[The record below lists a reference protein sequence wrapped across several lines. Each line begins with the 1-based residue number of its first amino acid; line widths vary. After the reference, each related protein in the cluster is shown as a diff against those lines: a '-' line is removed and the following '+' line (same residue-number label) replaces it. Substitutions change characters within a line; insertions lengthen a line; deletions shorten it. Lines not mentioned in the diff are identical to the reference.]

1 MSAVQAPPP
10 GPMDACNSL
19 GVPPLKAGF
28 GPMAG
33 LSIFLS
39 WLLGV
44 LAVVAALLPWSEMEF
59 PVYYG
64 LTYGFKFNFGL
75 KYWFLSLVGTGID
88 GFTSAGGTLYLDPTC
103 PYVFGTM
110 AFAGGLNNIGDLS
123 TNLLAANL
131 CTQCNDSNTWSFMWL
146 SLVTSG
152 IFMVF
157 LSAYVACCKCICC
170 CNLGTYSRTFL
181 FIMGIITLGLTAG
194 ARAQNS
200 KCDASIKAWADYI
213 LANPGYQVAF
223 PGMKYTAAGAGSS
236 LASGCIAMAV
246 IMMLLTVVFPWPLG
260 RTMNEPVVDAA
271 QFNNDTKPPFPQAA
285 PAYPPQQAPA
295 YPNQA

>member
-19 GVPPLKAGF
+19 GIPPLKAGF

-44 LAVVAALLPWSEMEF
+44 LAVVAALLPWSAFEF
-59 PVYYG
+59 PTFATLG
-64 LTYGFKFNFGL
+64 YGFKFNFGL
-75 KYWFLSLVGTGID
+75 KYFFMSFVGTGVD
-88 GFTSAGGTLYLDPTC
+88 SLTTSGGLLYLDPQC
-103 PYVFGTM
+103 PLFFGTL
-110 AFAGGLNNIGDLS
+110 AFAGTGGTY
-123 TNLLAANL
+123 TNLAMSNLGSNL

-146 SLVTSG
+146 SLVSSG

-181 FIMGIITLGLTAG
+181 VIMGVITLGLTAG
-194 ARAQNS
+194 ARSQNS
-200 KCDASIKAWADYI
+200 KCDASIKAWSDYM
-213 LANPGYQVAF
+213 LAQPDYKTTF
-223 PGMKYTAAGAGSS
+223 PGMKYTASGAGSS

-246 IMMLLTVVFPWPLG
+246 IMMLFTILFPWPLG
-260 RTMNEPVVDAA
+260 RTMNEPVVDNA
-271 QFNNDTKPPFPQAA
+271 QFNNDVKPPFPQAA
-285 PAYPPQQAPA
+285 PAYPPAQAPA
-295 YPNQA
+295 YPHQA